1 MIEWNLSKDW
11 FKANLKNLE
20 KIVNKDYAPPPKKKN
35 SQLGNLPIFRLQN
48 LK

>member
-20 KIVNKDYAPPPKKKN
+20 KIVNKDYAPPPKKKRKKKRHN
-35 SQLGNLPIFRLQN
+35 W
-48 LK
+48 